1 MNRAVDSPDPMLAG
15 VRALDEDDE
24 APPEQAPRHGAL
36 VLTAELPQPLQ
47 GRAEGLRRAHYPAER
62 NRVPAHVTLL
72 RALPPRVE
80 EEARGL
86 LAALAAELP
95 PPPARLTGVM
105 DLGTGTALA
114 IESPAL
120 LECRELVAARFHGML
135 TLQDEA
141 APRLHVTV
149 QNKATRAEAKALQAA
164 LGLDLQAER
173 FAFAALALHRYRAGS
188 WEPAGRWPF
197 RGRARR

>member
-1 MNRAVDSPDPMLAG
+1 M
-15 VRALDEDDE
+15 RALDEVDE
-24 APPEQAPRHGAL
+24 AQPAAAAL
-36 VLTAELPQPLQ
+36 VVTAELPQPLQ
-47 GRAEGLRRAHYPAER
+47 ARAEGLRRAHYPATR

-80 EEARGL
+80 HEARGL

-95 PPPARLTGVM
+95 PPPARLTGIM

-120 LECRELVAARFHGML
+120 LDCREMIAARFHGML

-149 QNKATRAEAKALQAA
+149 QNKVARAEAKALQAM
-164 LGLDLQAER
+164 LGGDLQAER
-173 FAFAALALHRYRAGS
+173 FTFAALALHRYRAGL